1 MEAEGWVCIQD
12 DDDMTKEGLMMRL
25 YPDDFADIESDPE
38 DPSELDA
45 GLYKIRYEYR
55 GPHDDKNRDFCSE
68 VLDLN
73 LIYRKED
80 IDTMTTNVANP
91 EFGSYSIWDYKGS
104 YGCRHR
110 WHRLV
115 FFRKRNTKGQFLPN
129 EGLEN
134 DKSVGPGETPAAVIP
149 NDEVATTKNE

>member
-1 MEAEGWVCIQD
+1 
-12 DDDMTKEGLMMRL
+12 
-25 YPDDFADIESDPE
+25 
-38 DPSELDA
+38 
-45 GLYKIRYEYR
+45 
-55 GPHDDKNRDFCSE
+55 

-80 IDTMTTNVANP
+80 IDTMTTNMANP
-91 EFGSYSIWDYKGS
+91 EFGLYSIWDYKGS

-115 FFRKRNTKGQFLPN
+115 FFRKRNPKGQFMPN

-134 DKSVGPGETPAAVIP
+134 DKNVGPSETPESVKPA
-149 NDEVATTKNE
+149 DEVATTKNPKPKS